1 MRYIHKLFLMNHRV
15 QTVFRAWSQ
24 SNPLITANFKISQFA
39 ISQHLSEFR
48 ASSLVRSER
57 AAVEQVYSLTAGP
70 LAEVFNWVSAYRT
83 LSDPSGHAWALV
95 PAQSKPAHPN
105 RKTGGDPHGEDGV
118 IDAAAAAK
126 FYERTLGAKVLY
138 RSPSPS
144 GQGEHRRGC
153 RQCR

>member
-1 MRYIHKLFLMNHRV
+1 MRYIHKLFLMDHRV

-83 LSDPSGHAWALV
+83 LFDPSGHAGLLWFLHKANPLI
-95 PAQSKPAHPN
+95 Q
-105 RKTGGDPHGEDGV
+105 R
-118 IDAAAAAK
+118 
-126 FYERTLGAKVLY
+126 ERPEAILMA
-138 RSPSPS
+138 RMA
-144 GQGEHRRGC
+144 
-153 RQCR
+153 